1 MLNDRIQA
9 ANRIRPSETSTL
21 RHIAMR
27 KGVRLSARGSQR
39 QGSYA
44 WGECAEPVGKNGWA
58 DGRKFRLKKHGR
70 KSVGALGGVKIVP
83 PPAPSRDDVR
93 EVTHRWMRQRK
104 MVMGGEWF
112 TAAIERSQ
120 WAEASKRGNQPQGMT
135 REVLPAI
142 ESILASYARSR
153 KTFKAHLGE
162 EDFIVTFHSAQR
174 PQRRRPIQGIAAHPE
189 LRRDRQREEPAHHH
203 ADDRPRAGPVPVSS
217 ECVNTSAS

>member
-162 EDFIVTFHSAQR
+162 EDFIVTFHSD
-174 PQRRRPIQGIAAHPE
+174 GGT
-189 LRRDRQREEPAHHH
+189 LRNGRNGDGQFKGSLRIPNYGGTDSVKSQHTIMLMIGREQ
-203 ADDRPRAGPVPVSS
+203 DQ
-217 ECVNTSAS
+217 CQ